1 MPLPEDIDGLS
12 PAELKLL
19 VVKLLEEVADLRRTV
34 AAQRDEIAR
43 LKGGPGRPNIKPN
56 SKPSGMEQAT
66 DPKPPGGCNERHR
79 RGSTRAKLTINEE
92 RTIKLGAPSPDAR
105 FKGYTS
111 FVVQELVLHSHVI
124 DFRCERW
131 LTADGKVITAPLQEG
146 FGGHFGPQ
154 LRRFVLAQYHQ
165 GQTTVPRLVTLL
177 RGLGIDISKREVV
190 RLLTAG
196 HDRFREEARDVLR
209 AGLASA
215 AWITVDDTG
224 ARHKANNGFCTQI
237 GNAHFTAFATTAS
250 KSRLNFLSLLR
261 AGHGDYVVND
271 AALAYMRERAL
282 AAHVIARLAAHPDR
296 YFADQAAW
304 TAHLEKLGI
313 AALKVNPDPVLIATE
328 AALWGSVKDHGFLR
342 DGVIISDDAGQF
354 KVGQHG
360 LCWVHAER
368 LVHRLDTFTDQN
380 RSAQA
385 GVRAAI
391 WQLYSDLKAYRC
403 APTAQRKADLE
414 ATFDR
419 IFTGKTGFVTLDH
432 LLARLHANKAE
443 LLKVLERPEIP
454 LHTNGSE
461 NDIRCHVTRRKVS
474 GGTRSDR
481 GRDARDTFLA
491 LAKTCTK
498 LGISFWNYLGARLN
512 VRGAAV
518 PPLPSLIFA
527 RAQSP

>member
-1 MPLPEDIDGLS
+1 MPLPENIDELS

-19 VVKLLEEVADLRRTV
+19 VVKLLEEVAELRRTV
-34 AAQRDEIAR
+34 VAQRDEIAR
-43 LKGGPGRPNIKPN
+43 LKGGPPRPSIKPN
-56 SKPSGMEQAT
+56 STPSGMERAT
-66 DPKPPGGCNERHR
+66 DPKPPGGGKRR
-79 RGSTRAKLTINEE
+79 RGSTRAKLAVNEE
-92 RTIKLGAPSPDAR
+92 RKVKLAAPPPGAR

-124 DFRCERW
+124 DFQCERW
-131 LTADGKVITAPLQEG
+131 LTADGKVMTAPLPEG
-146 FGGHFGPQ
+146 FDRHFGPQ

-165 GQTTVPRLVTLL
+165 GQTTMPRLLALL
-177 RGLGIDISKREVV
+177 RDFGINISKRELV

-196 HDRFREEARDVLR
+196 HDRFRAEARQVLR

-215 AWITVDDTG
+215 TWITVDDTG

-237 GNAHFTAFATTAS
+237 GNAHFTAFATTVS

-282 AAHVIARLAAHPDR
+282 AAHVIARLAEHPDHD
-296 YFADQAAW
+296 FADQAAW
-304 TAHLEKLGI
+304 IAHLQKLGI
-313 AALKVNPDPVLIATE
+313 ADLKVNPDPVLIATE
-328 AALWGSVKDHGFLR
+328 GALWGSVKDHGFLR
-342 DGVIISDDAGQF
+342 EGVIVSDDAGQF

-368 LVHRLDTFTDQN
+368 LVHKLDTFTDQN
-380 RSAQA
+380 RAAQSTT
-385 GVRAAI
+385 RAAI
-391 WQLYSDLKAYRC
+391 WLLYSDLKSYRGS
-403 APTAQRKADLE
+403 PTAQRKADLASE
-414 ATFDR
+414 FDR
-419 IFTGKTGFVTLDH
+419 IFTSKTGFVTLDR

-443 LLKVLERPEIP
+443 LLKVLERPDIP

-461 NDIRCHVTRRKVS
+461 NDIRCYVTRRKVS
-474 GGTRSDR
+474 GGTRSDS
-481 GRDARDTFLA
+481 GRDARDTFLS

-512 VRGAAV
+512 LSGAAI
-518 PPLPSLIFA
+518 PPLANLILA
-527 RAQSP
+527 RTQP

>member
-1 MPLPEDIDGLS
+1 MPLPENIDDLS

-19 VVKLLEEVADLRRTV
+19 VVKLLEEVADLRRMV

-43 LKGGPGRPNIKPN
+43 LKGGPPRPDIKPN

-66 DPKPPGGCNERHR
+66 DPKPPHGRNERRR
-79 RGSTRAKLTINEE
+79 RGRTRAKLTINEE
-92 RTIKLGAPSPDAR
+92 RTVKLPAPPRGAR

-124 DFRCERW
+124 DFQCERW
-131 LTADGKVITAPLQEG
+131 LTADGKVMTAALPEG
-146 FGGHFGPQ
+146 FDGHFGPQ

-165 GQTTVPRLVTLL
+165 GQTTVPRLLALL
-177 RGLGIDISKREVV
+177 RGFGIDISKRELV
-190 RLLTAG
+190 RLLTTG
-196 HDRFREEARDVLR
+196 HDSFHEEAREVLR

-237 GNAHFTAFATTAS
+237 GNAHFTAFATTTS

-282 AAHVIARLAAHPDR
+282 AAHVISRLTEHPDR

-304 TAHLEKLGI
+304 AAHLEKLGI
-313 AALKVNPDPVLIATE
+313 AALKVNPDPTLIATE
-328 AALWGSVKDHGFLR
+328 GALWGSVKAHGFLR
-342 DGVIISDDAGQF
+342 QGVIVSDDAGQF

-368 LVHRLDTFTDQN
+368 LVHKLDTFTDQN
-380 RSAQA
+380 RAAQSTM
-385 GVRAAI
+385 RAAI
-391 WQLYSDLKAYRC
+391 WQLYGDLKAYRC

-414 ATFDR
+414 AEFDR
-419 IFTGKTGFVTLDH
+419 VFTGKTGFISLDR

-443 LLKVLERPEIP
+443 LLKVLDRP
-454 LHTNGSE
+454 
-461 NDIRCHVTRRKVS
+461 VS
-474 GGTRSDR
+474 TPG
-481 GRDARDTFLA
+481 
-491 LAKTCTK
+491 
-498 LGISFWNYLGARLN
+498 
-512 VRGAAV
+512 
-518 PPLPSLIFA
+518 
-527 RAQSP
+527 